1 MSALKDKIWRFLGD
15 QMETFNSLVD
25 VDPECIYHDDQVQI
39 RKELV
44 IPKTIEE
51 LLRGEN
57 VSPSGYLSFY
67 NDFVCISACEKC
79 SISAKAGFADLM
91 KGQGSCAGCGMELE
105 VTSFN
110 RVMIDDV
117 VAKVPLKVQYW
128 PFSALA
134 QIIDGAVYTVAIRR
148 E

>member
-1 MSALKDKIWRFLGD
+1 
-15 QMETFNSLVD
+15 
-25 VDPECIYHDDQVQI
+25 
-39 RKELV
+39 
-44 IPKTIEE
+44 
-51 LLRGEN
+51 
-57 VSPSGYLSFY
+57 
-67 NDFVCISACEKC
+67 
-79 SISAKAGFADLM
+79 
-91 KGQGSCAGCGMELE
+91 MELE

>member
-1 MSALKDKIWRFLGD
+1 
-15 QMETFNSLVD
+15 
-25 VDPECIYHDDQVQI
+25 
-39 RKELV
+39 
-44 IPKTIEE
+44 
-51 LLRGEN
+51 
-57 VSPSGYLSFY
+57 
-67 NDFVCISACEKC
+67 
-79 SISAKAGFADLM
+79 M

-110 RVMIDDV
+110 RVMIDDI